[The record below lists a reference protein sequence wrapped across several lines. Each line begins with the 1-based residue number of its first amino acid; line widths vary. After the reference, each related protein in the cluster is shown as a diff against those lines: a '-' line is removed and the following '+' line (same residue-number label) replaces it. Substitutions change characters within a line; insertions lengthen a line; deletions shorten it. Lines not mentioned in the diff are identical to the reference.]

1 MFEDYL
7 IDSYSF
13 YLKGNSCT
21 EDREAKKYFRASI
34 FYAAS
39 SIEAF
44 ANYLAD
50 TFNQGNSLTQ
60 FEIAFL
66 LDKKIVFDNEEI
78 KVKQRTEYHRIEN
91 KLKMLIKK
99 FVKEYDFTSNDWNHF
114 MEFKTFRDRLVHP
127 RDSEDKIRIE
137 KYKNIIEQG
146 LSAIINIMNTISK
159 GIFRKPLR
167 KQLLDLIP

>member
-21 EDREAKKYFRASI
+21 EGRKAKMYFRASI
-34 FYAAS
+34 FYAVS

-44 ANYLAD
+44 SNYLAD

-66 LDKKIVFDNEEI
+66 LDKKIVFDNEKIE
-78 KVKQRTEYHRIEN
+78 VKQRIEYHRIED
-91 KLKMLIKK
+91 KLKVLIKI
-99 FVKEYDFTSNDWNHF
+99 FVKEFDFTSQDWSYF
-114 MEFKTFRDRLVHP
+114 IEFKKFRDRLVHP
-127 RDSEDKIRIE
+127 RDSEDEIQIKE
-137 KYKNIIEQG
+137 YENIIKRG
-146 LSAIINIMNTISK
+146 LSSIINIMNTISK
-159 GIFRKPLR
+159 GIFRKHLR
-167 KQLLDLIP
+167 KQLLELIQ

>member
-13 YLKGNSCT
+13 YLEGNSCT
-21 EDREAKKYFRASI
+21 ESRKAKRYFRASI

-66 LDKKIVFDNEEI
+66 LDKKIVFDNEKIE
-78 KVKQRTEYHRIEN
+78 VKQRTEYHRIED
-91 KLKMLIKK
+91 KLKILIKK
-99 FVKEYDFTSNDWNHF
+99 FVKEFDFTS
-114 MEFKTFRDRLVHP
+114 
-127 RDSEDKIRIE
+127 
-137 KYKNIIEQG
+137 
-146 LSAIINIMNTISK
+146 
-159 GIFRKPLR
+159 
-167 KQLLDLIP
+167 

>member
-13 YLKGNSCT
+13 YMEGNSCT
-21 EDREAKKYFRASI
+21 EDRKAKMYFRASI

-66 LDKKIVFDNEEI
+66 LDKKIVFDNEKIE
-78 KVKQRTEYHRIEN
+78 VTQRIEYHRIED
-91 KLKMLIKK
+91 KLKILIKI
-99 FVKEYDFTSNDWNHF
+99 FVKEFDFTSKDWSHF
-114 MEFKTFRDRLVHP
+114 MEFKKFRDRLVHP
-127 RDSEDKIRIE
+127 HDSEDEIQIKE
-137 KYKNIIEQG
+137 YKNIIKRG
-146 LSAIINIMNTISK
+146 LSSIINIMNTISK